1 MTDAHEPNAIPC
13 EPEIDANGVDLA
25 QIRAMLDLTPRER
38 LSQVFGFMA
47 GLAAIR
53 ARNGDSRPR

>member
-1 MTDAHEPNAIPC
+1 MAEAHDPDASPR

-53 ARNGDSRPR
+53 ARNDDSRPR